1 MIDPPHILPTLRTLP
16 TTVRTTITTAGNNC
30 AASAIDYLATG
41 WPGTSPVTS
50 WGGDLEQHI
59 RPPACNAFGLAVLLS
74 QGVYDPAVSG
84 QSAATATAAVI
95 RYVDGLARTHTANG
109 GTWGGDPVS
118 YDGAGFPRAWQCA
131 MWAAFAGTAA
141 ALMWSDLSTTQ
152 QDQVKAMMA
161 AEADRFTGVTAPSA
175 RDRSGRVIWRADTKA
190 EEVVWNAFAPSLAA
204 ALMPGD
210 ARANAWWD
218 SMITMSVA
226 ATSVP
231 SDVTSTRALHGRKV
245 RDVVTG
251 SNLDLGG
258 IVENHGYV
266 FPNYTTAAALGLLNG
281 LVYAVVGGSNVPAA
295 TLHNADHLYYA
306 MTDVAF
312 TSPPHNSPG
321 GTVYQPGSYA
331 IYYPASNEGDPD
343 RMASYLAMDCLVH
356 CFAVDT
362 RSIVKAA
369 TWAGL
374 HADRQLALQVA
385 TPGARRGYWDLSHLA
400 MGLLADRV
408 IAARPQ
414 LVVSNSSTRG

>member
-1 MIDPPHILPTLRTLP
+1 MIDPPYSVPTLRTLP
-16 TTVRTTITTAGNNC
+16 TAARTTVTTAGNNC
-30 AASAIDYLATG
+30 AASAIDYLSTG
-41 WPGTSPVTS
+41 WPGTGPVTS
-50 WGGDLEQHI
+50 WGGDLEANI

-84 QSAATATAAVI
+84 QSSAVATATVV
-95 RYVDGLARTHTANG
+95 RYVDGLASTHTANG

-152 QDQVKAMMA
+152 QGQVKAMMA
-161 AEADRFTGVTAPSA
+161 AEADRFTSVAVPSA

-190 EEVVWNAFAPSLAA
+190 EEIVWNAFAPSLAA
-204 ALMPGD
+204 ALMPAD
-210 ARANAWWD
+210 PRADDWWD
-218 SMITMSVA
+218 SAVTMSIA

-231 SDVTSTRALHGRKV
+231 SDVTSTRVLHGRKV

-266 FPNYTTAAALGLLNG
+266 FPNYTTAAALGLFNG
-281 LVYAVVGGSNVPAA
+281 IVYATVGARDVPAA
-295 TLHNADHLYYA
+295 TLHNADHLYYS
-306 MTDVAF
+306 MTDLAF
-312 TSPPHNSPG
+312 VSPPHNSPG
-321 GTVYQPGSYA
+321 GSVYQPGSPA
-331 IYYPASNEGDPD
+331 IYYPASDEGDPD

-356 CFAVDT
+356 CLGADT
-362 RSIVKAA
+362 RSTTKAA
-369 TWAGL
+369 VWAGL

-385 TPGARRGYWDLSHLA
+385 TPTARRGYWDLSHLA
-400 MGLLADRV
+400 MCVLADRV

-414 LVVSNSSTRG
+414 LAVSNSSTRG